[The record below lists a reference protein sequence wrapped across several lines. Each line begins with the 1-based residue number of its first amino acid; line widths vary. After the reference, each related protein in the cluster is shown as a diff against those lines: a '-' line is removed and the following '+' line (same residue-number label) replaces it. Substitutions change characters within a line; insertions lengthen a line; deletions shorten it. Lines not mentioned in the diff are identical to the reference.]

1 MNAPCV
7 QPGGTGGP
15 DRLALEEQL
24 HRKLYQ
30 ARVTRACNPA
40 EVYAVRNIAV
50 YLAELRVIKDVE
62 ELRAEF
68 EPHLLMNRGFLM

>member
-30 ARVTRACNPA
+30 ARITRARNTA
-40 EVYAVRNIAV
+40 EVHAIRNIAV
-50 YLAELRVIKDVE
+50 HFAELGVIKDVE